1 MERNKARA
9 ETWNR
14 EAQRHLGIVVGRES
28 MQGPGEGSTGL
39 HWWSSEGYFFIHAL
53 QSMAGGRGGRKSSGH
68 DCCDVPR

>member
-1 MERNKARA
+1 
-9 ETWNR
+9 
-14 EAQRHLGIVVGRES
+14 

-53 QSMAGGRGGRKSSGH
+53 QSMAGGRVGRKGSGR